1 MIFPPL
7 YVAQVLTTNLRDR
20 YGLLHRIPIPS
31 ETLQASHAYL
41 PSNVMTNVEKAA
53 ASSRSPNPS
62 PAKPKIDKGKSK
74 ADQLE
79 SGYAMSS

>member
-1 MIFPPL
+1 MISPPL
-7 YVAQVLTTNLRDR
+7 YAAQVLTTNLGDR